1 MPHQPGPG
9 RSATRAN
16 RTEAA
21 HAHRRQ
27 MAELAIATPGE
38 ISSFNARL
46 AAWERENSRQ
56 GTNTQLRPRVI
67 TQADHAR
74 RAEESATEQVAVE
87 QRSRGAELLA
97 AGSRVAGAAR
107 EAELRR
113 LRGAGSGVP
122 GGGARSQ
129 AGSGGARAA
138 EQRRIGLR
146 TAGGSEFRGRGRGAR
161 LTSGLGMPARGKT
174 LLG

>member
-1 MPHQPGPG
+1 MPHESRG
-9 RSATRAN
+9 RNARSEGAN
-16 RTEAA
+16 R
-21 HAHRRQ
+21 HRLEV
-27 MAELAIATPGE
+27 AELAIATPGE
-38 ISSFNARL
+38 IASFNRRVADYQWATRFGP
-46 AAWERENSRQ
+46 ASPPRPY
-56 GTNTQLRPRVI
+56 PRVL

-113 LRGAGSGVP
+113 LRRAGSGVP

-146 TAGGSEFRGRGRGAR
+146 TAGASESRGRGRGRGAR
-161 LTSGLGMPARGKT
+161 LTSGLGISGRGKT